1 MVSVQRKKLQSG
13 RRGIRGLNARMGWE
27 CCISRGGQVEKW
39 RYTSWRSLR
48 RKSQCYLQKKQGQLR
63 KCELQ
68 RVLNLK
74 KESSKHFKWTHFGP
88 GAALY

>member
-1 MVSVQRKKLQSG
+1 MEVYKLEESEEEVIVLSPEDAG
-13 RRGIRGLNARMGWE
+13 
-27 CCISRGGQVEKW
+27 
-39 RYTSWRSLR
+39 
-48 RKSQCYLQKKQGQLR
+48 GQLR